1 MSFMIA
7 FISCLFRSS
16 FIFFVLYLLKIK
28 KLVGDFEQIAD
39 VFLNQG
45 EMFAMFLY
53 LPVAQFL

>member
-1 MSFMIA
+1 MSFQVE
-7 FISCLFRSS
+7 LH
-16 FIFFVLYLLKIK
+16 FFVLYLLKIK